1 MVLAVPGRKDD
12 ASASAAG
19 SPRPVLASVTQLQ
32 KRYASRDGGEIVAL
46 SDVSLNIHDGEFLSV
61 VGPSG
66 CGKSTLLH
74 IMAGVLERTS
84 GELLLRG
91 RPIDGSRREIG
102 IVFQEPLLLPW
113 RTVLDNVLLPIEVH
127 KLPIPRFRPRAL
139 ELLELTGLS
148 AFANKYPQ
156 ELSGG
161 MQQRVSIARA
171 LVHDP
176 TILLM
181 DEPFGALDAMN
192 REQMNLDLMRI
203 WAGSGK
209 TILLITHSI
218 SEAVLLGDRV
228 VVMSP
233 RPGRI
238 CEVID
243 VDLPRPRGLN
253 ITATPAFGAYAERVR
268 NLLFA
273 RTSD

>member
-1 MVLAVPGRKDD
+1 MVLAAQSRSDSGT
-12 ASASAAG
+12 ASQ
-19 SPRPVLASVTQLQ
+19 PKRPVLASIAHLHKQ
-32 KRYASRDGGEIVAL
+32 YASRDGGEIVAL
-46 SDVSLNIHDGEFLSV
+46 SDVSLEIYDGEFLSV

-74 IMAGVLERTS
+74 IMAGVLDRSS
-84 GELLLRG
+84 GAVTLRG
-91 RPIDGSRREIG
+91 LPVDGPRREIG
-102 IVFQEPLLLPW
+102 TVFQEPLLLPW

-127 KLPIPRFRPRAL
+127 RLPIDRFKPRAL

-176 TILLM
+176 SILLM
-181 DEPFGALDAMN
+181 DEPFGALDAMT
-192 REQMNLDLMRI
+192 REQMNLDLAQI

-209 TILLITHSI
+209 TIMMITHSI
-218 SEAVLLGDRV
+218 SEAVLLGERV

-238 CEVID
+238 TDVID
-243 VDLPRPRGLN
+243 IDLPRPRDLG
-253 ITATPAFGAYAERVR
+253 ITATPAFGVYAERVR
-268 NLLFA
+268 SLLFS

>member
-1 MVLAVPGRKDD
+1 M
-12 ASASAAG
+12 AA
-19 SPRPVLASVTQLQ
+19 PRRNETGFEPQETPRENVLASIKQLRKQ
-32 KRYASRDGGEIVAL
+32 YASLDGDDIVAL
-46 SDVSLNIHDGEFLSV
+46 SDVSVDIKEREFLTV

-84 GELLLRG
+84 GQVLLRG
-91 RPIDGSRREIG
+91 QPIDGPRREIG
-102 IVFQEPLLLPW
+102 TVFQEPLLLPW

-127 KLPIPRFRPRAL
+127 RLPLDLYKPKAI
-139 ELLELTGLS
+139 ELLKLTGL
-148 AFANKYPQ
+148 AKFANKYPQ

-176 TILLM
+176 SILLM
-181 DEPFGALDAMN
+181 DEPFGALDAMT
-192 REQMNLDLMRI
+192 REQMNLDLMRL
-203 WAGSGK
+203 WADSGK

-228 VVMSP
+228 VVMTP

-238 CEVID
+238 AEVID
-243 VDLPRPRGLN
+243 IDLPRPRTLDV
-253 ITATPAFGAYAERVR
+253 TATPTFGAYARRVR
-268 NLLFA
+268 EHLFA
-273 RTSD
+273 QPADR

>member
-1 MVLAVPGRKDD
+1 M
-12 ASASAAG
+12 AA
-19 SPRPVLASVTQLQ
+19 PRRNESGYDQQQAQSESVLASIKQLRKQ
-32 KRYASRDGGEIVAL
+32 YASRDGDDIVAL
-46 SDVSLNIHDGEFLSV
+46 SDVSVDIKEREFLTV

-84 GELLLRG
+84 GQVLLRG
-91 RPIDGSRREIG
+91 RPIDGPRREIG
-102 IVFQEPLLLPW
+102 TVFQEPLLLPW

-127 KLPIPRFRPRAL
+127 RLPLDQYRPKAV
-139 ELLELTGLS
+139 ELLKLTGLEK
-148 AFANKYPQ
+148 FANKYPQ

-176 TILLM
+176 SILLM
-181 DEPFGALDAMN
+181 DEPFGALDAMT
-192 REQMNLDLMRI
+192 REQMNLDLMKL
-203 WAGSGK
+203 WAESGK

-228 VVMSP
+228 IVMTP

-238 CEVID
+238 ADVID
-243 VDLPRPRGLN
+243 IELPRPRSLDV
-253 ITATPAFGAYAERVR
+253 TATPAFGAYARRVR
-268 NLLFA
+268 EHLFA
-273 RTSD
+273 QPTDR

>member
-1 MVLAVPGRKDD
+1 MVLAVQSRNDD
-12 ASASAAG
+12 ASARQTG
-19 SPRPVLASVTQLQ
+19 SERPVLASITKLQ

-46 SDVSLNIHDGEFLSV
+46 SEVSLNIYEGEFLSV

-74 IMAGVLERTS
+74 IMAGVLERSS

-91 RPIDGSRREIG
+91 QPIDGPRREVG

-127 KLPIPRFRPRAL
+127 KLPIEQFRPRAL

-148 AFANKYPQ
+148 AFAQKYPQ

-171 LVHDP
+171 LVHNP
-176 TILLM
+176 TIILM
-181 DEPFGALDAMN
+181 DEPFGALDAMT
-192 REQMNLDLMRI
+192 REQMNLDLMKI

-238 CEVID
+238 SEVID
-243 VDLPRPRGLN
+243 IDLPRPRGLN

-268 NLLFA
+268 DLLFA

>member
-1 MVLAVPGRKDD
+1 MVQ
-12 ASASAAG
+12 AAQSRSDSG
-19 SPRPVLASVTQLQ
+19 TANKPARPVLASIAHLH
-32 KRYASRDGGEIVAL
+32 KLYASRDGGEINAL
-46 SDVSLNIHDGEFLSV
+46 NDVSLDIYDGEFLSV

-74 IMAGVLERTS
+74 IMAGVLERSS
-84 GELLLRG
+84 GEVMLRD
-91 RPIDGSRREIG
+91 RPIDGPRREIG
-102 IVFQEPLLLPW
+102 TVFQEPLLLPW
-113 RTVLDNVLLPIEVH
+113 RTVLENVLLPIEVH
-127 KLPIPRFRPRAL
+127 RLPIDQFRPRAL
-139 ELLELTGLS
+139 QLLELTGLS

-176 TILLM
+176 SILLM
-181 DEPFGALDAMN
+181 DEPFGALDAMT
-192 REQMNLDLMRI
+192 REQMNLDLARI

-209 TILLITHSI
+209 TILMITHSI
-218 SEAVLLGDRV
+218 SEAVLLGERV

-238 CEVID
+238 TEVID
-243 VDLPRPRGLN
+243 IDLPRPRDLA

-273 RTSD
+273 RASD

>member
-1 MVLAVPGRKDD
+1 MVLAAQSRSDSGPARESG
-12 ASASAAG
+12 
-19 SPRPVLASVTQLQ
+19 RPVLASIAHLGKQ
-32 KRYASRDGGEIVAL
+32 YGSHDGGAITAL
-46 SDVSLNIHDGEFLSV
+46 SDVSLDIHEGEFLSV

-74 IMAGVLERTS
+74 IMAGVLERSS
-84 GELLLRG
+84 GEVTLRG
-91 RPIDGSRREIG
+91 RPVDGPRREIG
-102 IVFQEPLLLPW
+102 TVFQEPLLLPW

-127 KLPIPRFRPRAL
+127 RLPLDQFRPRAL
-139 ELLELTGLS
+139 DLLELTGLS

-176 TILLM
+176 SILLM
-181 DEPFGALDAMN
+181 DEPFGALDAMT
-192 REQMNLDLMRI
+192 REQMNLDLARI

-209 TILLITHSI
+209 TILMITHSI
-218 SEAVLLGDRV
+218 SEAVLLGERV

-238 CEVID
+238 TEIID
-243 VDLPRPRGLN
+243 IDLPRPRDLN
-253 ITATPAFGAYAERVR
+253 ITATPAFGVYAERVR

>member
-1 MVLAVPGRKDD
+1 MVLAVPSRKDD
-12 ASASAAG
+12 ALATAPG
-19 SPRPVLASVTQLQ
+19 SGRPVLARVTQLQ

-46 SDVSLNIHDGEFLSV
+46 SDVSLDIYDGEFLSV

-74 IMAGVLERTS
+74 IMAGVLDRTS

-91 RPIDGSRREIG
+91 QPIDGPRREIG

-127 KLPIPRFRPRAL
+127 KLPIDRFRPRAL
-139 ELLELTGLS
+139 ELLELTALS

-181 DEPFGALDAMN
+181 DEPFGALDAMT

-238 CEVID
+238 SEVID
-243 VDLPRPRGLN
+243 IDLPRPRTLN

>member
-1 MVLAVPGRKDD
+1 
-12 ASASAAG
+12 
-19 SPRPVLASVTQLQ
+19 VLASITKLQ

-46 SDVSLNIHDGEFLSV
+46 SEVSLNIYEGEFLSV

-74 IMAGVLERTS
+74 IMAGVLERSS

-91 RPIDGSRREIG
+91 QPIDGPRREVG

-127 KLPIPRFRPRAL
+127 KLPIEQFRPRAL

-148 AFANKYPQ
+148 AFAQKYPQ

-171 LVHDP
+171 LVHNP
-176 TILLM
+176 TIILM
-181 DEPFGALDAMN
+181 DEPFGALDAMT
-192 REQMNLDLMRI
+192 REQMNLDLMKI

-238 CEVID
+238 SEVID
-243 VDLPRPRGLN
+243 IDLPRPRGLN

-268 NLLFA
+268 DLLFA